1 MERASAQDRRLDQAR
16 RSGRRPS
23 GSAAWGRLRGQ
34 LAILTE
40 SILIALRALVANK
53 LRTSLTLLGIMIG
66 VGTVVAMASILTGLD
81 RSMAENLASLG
92 SGSIYLTKHEASI
105 QIGGHQRR
113 EQRPDLTLEDAEAI
127 EEHCPSVAAASPNAM
142 TSLVV
147 EWEGQQTKRVSIQ
160 GTGADM
166 PFVEDRTLASGRF
179 FTRGEM
185 WARARVCVLGADV
198 ADVLFGAIDPVGLD
212 VRVGGYR
219 YRVLG
224 VLEEKGQVLGNNLDE
239 VLAVPVTTLQQ
250 ERGWGQVLDY
260 ILIQPTAPDQAAQA
274 REEVESLLRRR
285 RGLEAGEENNF
296 GLTTQENLLELYTN
310 LTRAIYAVMLLVS
323 GIALMVGGIG
333 IMNMMLVSVR
343 ERTRE
348 IGIRR
353 ALGGRR
359 RDILVQ
365 FLAEAITLTMVG
377 GAVGILGG
385 GLLGL
390 IVSWVSP
397 LPAALPVGVVL
408 FALALSTLIGLF
420 FGLYPAWHA
429 SKQDPIEALRYE

>member
-1 MERASAQDRRLDQAR
+1 MERASAQHGRLDQAR
-16 RSGRRPS
+16 QSGRRPS
-23 GSAAWGRLRGQ
+23 GWAAWGRLRGQ

-53 LRTSLTLLGIMIG
+53 LRSSLTLLGIMIG
-66 VGTVVAMASILTGLD
+66 VGTVVGMASILTGLD

-147 EWEGQQTKRVSIQ
+147 EWQSQQTKRVSIQ
-160 GTGADM
+160 GTGVDM

-365 FLAEAITLTMVG
+365 FLAEAITLTLVG

>member
-1 MERASAQDRRLDQAR
+1 MEHTSRQRVVPGPAEPAGRDRTTPAAR
-16 RSGRRPS
+16 
-23 GSAAWGRLRGQ
+23 GRLRSR
-34 LAILTE
+34 LALLTE
-40 SILIALRALVANK
+40 SVLIALRALLANK
-53 LRTSLTLLGIMIG
+53 LRSALTLLGIMIG
-66 VGTVVAMASILTGLD
+66 VGTVVGMASILSGLD

-105 QIGGHQRR
+105 QIGGHRRR

-127 EEHCPSVAAASPNAM
+127 EEHCPTVAAVCPNAM
-142 TSLVV
+142 TSLPV
-147 EWEGQQTKRVSIQ
+147 EWEGQQTKRVTIQ
-160 GTGADM
+160 GTGPDM
-166 PFVEDRTLASGRF
+166 PFVEDRALAAGRF
-179 FTRGEM
+179 FTRGEL

-198 ADVLFGAIDPVGLD
+198 ADVLFGAIDPVGRD
-212 VRVGGYR
+212 VRAGGYR
-219 YRVLG
+219 YRVVG
-224 VLEEKGQVLGNNLDE
+224 VLEEKGQVLGNNQDE
-239 VLAVPVTTLQQ
+239 LLAVPVTTLQQ
-250 ERGWGQVLDY
+250 ERGWGRVLDY
-260 ILIQPTAPDQAAQA
+260 ILIQPTGPDRVRAA
-274 REEVESLLRRR
+274 REEVESLMRRR
-285 RGLEAGEENNF
+285 RGLEAGEDNNF
-296 GLTTQENLLELYTN
+296 GLTTQENLMELYTN

-359 RDILVQ
+359 RDVLSQ
-365 FLAEAITLTMVG
+365 FLAEAITLTLVG

-390 IVSWVSP
+390 VVSWVSP